1 MIFSGNALCD
11 QYMQKDPNEAAVELA
26 NRLECSSE
34 KGEDI
39 WKFSFYA
46 VDHPKGILKPGVVR
60 LDNAAGIWILKGLPN
75 NKTMVTYA
83 WHGELLGNF
92 PDFGL
97 NKAWITQGT
106 EVLTWLDKALSI

>member
-1 MIFSGNALCD
+1 MCGPSVGVMRSDESVKLLNITRINFS
-11 QYMQKDPNEAAVELA
+11 ET
-26 NRLECSSE
+26 
-34 KGEDI
+34 
-39 WKFSFYA
+39 
-46 VDHPKGILKPGVVR
+46 GVVR